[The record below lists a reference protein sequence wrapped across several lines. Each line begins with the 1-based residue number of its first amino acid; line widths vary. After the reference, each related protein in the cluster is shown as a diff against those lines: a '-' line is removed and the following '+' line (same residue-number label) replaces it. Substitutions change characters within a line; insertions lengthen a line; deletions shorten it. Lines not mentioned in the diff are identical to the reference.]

1 MKQTINVHDFRG
13 AFRIYGREG
22 GYSYQGLKALFYYLE
37 ELEED
42 TGEEME
48 LDVIALCCDFTEW
61 ESIDEFNDYYGV
73 RNRCKTL
80 EDVSEFTAVIDID
93 GTRFITQ
100 DF

>member
-1 MKQTINVHDFRG
+1 MKQTINVYDFRD
-13 AFRIYGREG
+13 AFRNHQRADNFSYEG
-22 GYSYQGLKALFYYLE
+22 LTALFEYLE

-61 ESIDEFNDYYGV
+61 NSLEEFNDYYGGES
-73 RNRCKTL
+73 CETL
-80 EDVSEFTAVIDID
+80 DDVAELTSIIDVN
-93 GTRFITQ
+93 GTQFITQ